1 MALEPYRSFHIPFHI
16 VNWHSQVRE
25 DNFKKAAVAKPQ
37 VKPAKEPT
45 ARDRALEFAKKVPK
59 PEVMLAPP
67 PLKPEPKKKPGA
79 ANAAT
84 AAKGA
89 ANKPLLGG
97 NDLESLEALHD
108 EDQSR
113 VDKIRAE
120 LARLRH

>member
-1 MALEPYRSFHIPFHI
+1 M
-16 VNWHSQVRE
+16 
-25 DNFKKAAVAKPQ
+25 AKPQ
-37 VKPAKEPT
+37 AKPAKEPT

-79 ANAAT
+79 ANAAV

-89 ANKPLLGG
+89 AAIKPLLGG